1 MYPRD
6 LFGFS
11 KNSDGWQLVLVLC
24 FTLCRLCRCLGFEMT
39 KKKPFS
45 LKNLS
50 VFLNDFYLLSLWATH
65 KKNQREKRVELWS
78 HDVCSIFIY
87 RIKLRLKWILI
98 TCVCCV
104 PYSFSILVLVK
115 QNKSLNKKTKSALPC
130 DSCKP
135 IVDIYIM
142 IDTETRK

>member
-11 KNSDGWQLVLVLC
+11 KKFRWLTIGFGFVFYALPFVSL
-24 FTLCRLCRCLGFEMT
+24 LGLRND